1 MLIRT
6 VRMTFRPDAVPD
18 FLAMFEQISPEI
30 RGFEGCEHLELWE
43 DARFPNIL
51 TTYSIWSGE
60 EALRAYRASE
70 LFKSTWARTRKWFAA
85 PATAQSHWAMKDKG
99 QRTKDKG

>member
-18 FLAMFEQISPEI
+18 FLAMFEQTSPEI
-30 RGFEGCEHLELWE
+30 RGFEGCEHLELWQ
-43 DARFPNIL
+43 DAGFPNIL

-60 EALRAYRASE
+60 ETLQAYRASE
-70 LFKSTWARTRKWFAA
+70 LFKNTWARTRKWFAA
-85 PATAQSHWAMKDKG
+85 PAVAQSQVKVE
-99 QRTKDKG
+99 R